1 MKVCMEMGLDVCI
14 RFAVMALRISI
25 RKNPKKIAKIELTK
39 VPIRA
44 KIIEHV
50 LGPFFYGQKPDCE
63 QAEVP
68 AAVNIIF

>member
-1 MKVCMEMGLDVCI
+1 MLWFCGDGTADFDSEKSE
-14 RFAVMALRISI
+14 
-25 RKNPKKIAKIELTK
+25 KIAKIELTK

-68 AAVNIIF
+68 AAVNINF